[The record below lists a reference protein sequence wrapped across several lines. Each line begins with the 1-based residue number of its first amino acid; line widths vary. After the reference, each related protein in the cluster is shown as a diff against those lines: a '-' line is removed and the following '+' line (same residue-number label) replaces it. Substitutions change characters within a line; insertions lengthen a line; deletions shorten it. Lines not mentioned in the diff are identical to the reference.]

1 MLNLCHTST
10 SPIQSSLLAGLRRH
24 RQDGWLEVGSNRY
37 QKMGYVEQDLCHW
50 ASVSCCSMN
59 RRNHSLL
66 RFSGMGGSLLSIQNP
81 GSRVRLWI
89 SNWARLNKTMDDG
102 MLVMLAGAI
111 RKSCELWRKPGSH
124 VATAH
129 GLQQN
134 HCARSVK
141 TLKPG
146 KTQILGH
153 CFASKQ
159 LHFQQLL
166 TNTQT
171 SFLETG
177 CQRDSGRCSVTVQIK
192 GELKNWDLS
201 SRFQKLPNCRYF
213 LSWAGLLSRSKSKK
227 SKHYDLASIRS
238 IHFAS
243 DPSCL
248 FLLYVWVFWSW

>member
-1 MLNLCHTST
+1 
-10 SPIQSSLLAGLRRH
+10 
-24 RQDGWLEVGSNRY
+24 
-37 QKMGYVEQDLCHW
+37 
-50 ASVSCCSMN
+50 
-59 RRNHSLL
+59 
-66 RFSGMGGSLLSIQNP
+66 
-81 GSRVRLWI
+81 
-89 SNWARLNKTMDDG
+89 
-102 MLVMLAGAI
+102 MLAGAI

-248 FLLYVWVFWSW
+248 FYCMFEYFDHGRNYVGEEVSRSDVHLKTQKKCTLREETSHRARTPHILQDAEI